1 MTAPEGFAA
10 LILTHR
16 RADRVFTYET
26 LRECGYTGPIYL
38 VVDTSD
44 PEIGEYQAQYGD
56 QVIVFDKADVAGTFD
71 IGDNE
76 PDMNGVVYARN
87 ACPGIAEE
95 LGLTHYLVLD
105 DDYTYF
111 AHRWVDTRPDGSEWL
126 AWAYTREL
134 DHVIKMFLE
143 FLDTSGAATIAFAQ
157 AGDFIGGADGAI
169 RRGYSRKVMNSFF
182 VRTDRPV
189 GFLGRINEDTTTY
202 VVHGNRGELFF
213 TLTSFSLNQMTTQ
226 SNPGGLT
233 GMYLHSGTYVKSF
246 YTVMMAPSCTSVA
259 MMGESHR
266 RMHHRVMWRNA
277 VPQILPARYRRD

>member
-16 RADRVFTYET
+16 RADRVFTYEA

-44 PEIGEYQAQYGD
+44 PEIDEYRARYGD
-56 QVIVFDKADVAGTFD
+56 QVTVFDKADVAGTFD
-71 IGDNE
+71 VGDNE
-76 PDMNGVVYARN
+76 PGMSGVVYARN
-87 ACPGIAEE
+87 ACPGIAAD

-111 AHRWVDTRPDGSEWL
+111 AHRWADTRPDGSEWL

-134 DHVIKMFLE
+134 DHVISMFLE
-143 FLDTSGAATIAFAQ
+143 FLDTSGAATVAFAQ
-157 AGDFIGGADGAI
+157 GGDYIGGVSGST
-169 RRGYSRKVMNSFF
+169 RRGHARKAMNSFF

-202 VVHGNRGELFF
+202 VVRGGRGDLFF
-213 TLTSFSLNQMTTQ
+213 TLTAFSLHQTDTQ
-226 SNPGGLT
+226 TNPGGLT

-246 YTVMMAPSCTSVA
+246 YTVMMAPSCTRVMA
-259 MMGESHR
+259 MGAHHR
-266 RMHHRVMWRNA
+266 RMHHRVSWRHA
-277 VPQILPARYRRD
+277 VPQIIPARYRRD